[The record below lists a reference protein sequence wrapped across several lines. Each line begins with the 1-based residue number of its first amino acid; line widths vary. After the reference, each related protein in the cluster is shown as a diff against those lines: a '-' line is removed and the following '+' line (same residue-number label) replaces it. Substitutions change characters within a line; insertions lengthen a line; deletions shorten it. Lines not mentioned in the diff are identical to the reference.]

1 MNIPLKPLMLSA
13 LFAFSFPAFA
23 GTAAELEALR
33 TRIREADAEARPALM
48 REMMQLRER
57 MLIER
62 FGEDGQPLTPEQ
74 RAEAARVLREEWQ
87 AQQEQREARVRQN
100 QANLQE
106 IREPMLRRRFDT
118 DGDGVLSP
126 AERAIAEETL
136 RQEREAY
143 QQRRRED

>member
-1 MNIPLKPLMLSA
+1 MNTLQKTLMLSA
-13 LFAFSFPAFA
+13 LFAISFPVFA

-74 RAEAARVLREEWQ
+74 RAEAARVLQ

-136 RQEREAY
+136 RREREAY
-143 QQRRRED
+143 QQRHRED